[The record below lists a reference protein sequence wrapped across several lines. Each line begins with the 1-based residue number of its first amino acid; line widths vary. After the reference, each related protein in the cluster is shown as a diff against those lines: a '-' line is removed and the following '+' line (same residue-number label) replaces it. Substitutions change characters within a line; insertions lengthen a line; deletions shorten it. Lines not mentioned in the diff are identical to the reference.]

1 MGDAAPLG
9 AGARHPHPL
18 KLPRANWRVILR
30 QMAKTALETEALDI
44 LGGAR
49 AVRAAAEGFSVE
61 LGDLHWVSIIRHG
74 LPAKSFEAT
83 AEAYALPQAE
93 LAKALGLVVRTLQR
107 RLAKRD
113 RLTHEES
120 ERSIRAARALAK
132 ANAVLGREN
141 GRDWLRE
148 PSRALG
154 GATPLSLLDTADG
167 FTRVMDELG
176 RIEHGVFS

>member
-1 MGDAAPLG
+1 MTQA
-9 AGARHPHPL
+9 
-18 KLPRANWRVILR
+18 
-30 QMAKTALETEALDI
+30 ALEMDALDI
-44 LGGAR
+44 LGGPR
-49 AVRAAAEGFSVE
+49 AVLKATRAKRARRPSSRNPSGETPSIE
-61 LGDLHWVSIIRHG
+61 LGDLHWVSIIRDG

-83 AEAYALPQAE
+83 ARALALPQTE